1 METDTIPRRLFD
13 HAARRPAAPAYF
25 TKRGGTWVPTSYVA
39 HAHEVKRAGKALM
52 ALGCAPGSTVAILG
66 FNRPEWVV
74 FQLASMAIGGAPAG
88 IYTTSSPSEVRYVLE
103 HAAARVV
110 LMENELQLAKIG
122 RERASLPH
130 LAWVVTMRGSAGHRD
145 ATTLDWDSFLAR
157 GDGVSD
163 GDFFA
168 RLHALEPGGLAT
180 LIYTSGTTGPPKGVM
195 LSHENLA
202 WMAKSGEALVGSTP
216 ADTNLSFL
224 PLSHIAEQIFSVHG
238 PITSGGATYFAESL
252 EKVPENLREVRP
264 TIFFAVPRLW
274 EKFHAGVAGKMAQAQ
289 GAQKVLLDW
298 SLSVGRRVYELRMRG
313 ARVPRRLRLQHRV
326 ARRLVFSKIK
336 AAIGLDRARLFVSG
350 AAPIA
355 RELLEFFGSIDVP
368 ICEGYGMSE
377 NAGSTTLNL
386 PGATRLGSV
395 GRAVPGAELRI
406 AADGEIL
413 MRSPSVFLGY
423 FKDPAATAEAM
434 QDGWLKTGDL
444 GSLDDAGYLSITGRK
459 KEIIITAGGK
469 NVAPSNIEAA
479 LKNTPLVGEAMIVG
493 DRRKFLAALVT
504 LDLDATE
511 RFRHERGL
519 PSETSAHDD
528 PAIVAEVQRAV
539 DAVNAELAR
548 VEQVKRFRILPRS
561 FSVETGELTPTL
573 KLRRSIVA
581 RKFALEIETMYER

>member
-1 METDTIPRRLFD
+1 MRADTIPGRLFD
-13 HAARRPAAPAYF
+13 HAVRHPAAPAYF

-39 HAHEVKRAGKALM
+39 HAEEVKRAGKALM
-52 ALGCAPGSTVAILG
+52 ALGCVPGSTVGILG

-74 FQLASMAIGGAPAG
+74 FQLASMAVGGAPAG
-88 IYTTSSPSEVRYVLE
+88 VYTTSSTSEVRHVLE
-103 HAAARVV
+103 HAASRVV
-110 LMENELQLAKIG
+110 LVENELQLEKVR
-122 RERASLPH
+122 RERTGLPN
-130 LAWVVTMRGSAGHRD
+130 LAWVVTMRGAAGDGD
-145 ATTLDWDSFLAR
+145 ATTLGWDVFLAR
-157 GDGVSD
+157 GDVVSD
-163 GDFFA
+163 EDFFA
-168 RLHALEPGGLAT
+168 RLHALDPGGLAT

-202 WMAKSGEALVGSTP
+202 WMAKNGSALIGSTQ

-274 EKFHAGVAGKMAQAQ
+274 EKFHAGVAAKMGQAQ
-289 GAQKVLLDW
+289 GAQRLLLDW
-298 SLSVGRRVYELRMRG
+298 SLSVGRRVHELRMRG
-313 ARVPRRLRLQHRV
+313 AGVPRLLGVQHRV
-326 ARRLVFSKIK
+326 AGRLVFSKIK

-423 FKDPAATAEAM
+423 FKDPAATAEVM

-444 GSLDDAGYLSITGRK
+444 GGLDDAGYLSITGRK

-469 NVAPSNIEAA
+469 NIAPSNIEAA
-479 LKNTPLVGEAMIVG
+479 LKNTALVGEAMIVG
-493 DRRKFLAALVT
+493 DRRKFLTALVT
-504 LDLDATE
+504 LDLDATA
-511 RFRHERGL
+511 RFRDERGL
-519 PSETSAHDD
+519 APETNAHED
-528 PAIVAEVQRAV
+528 PTVLAEVQRAI

-548 VEQVKRFRILPRS
+548 VEQIKRFRILPRP

-573 KLRRSIVA
+573 KLRRSVVA
-581 RKFALEIETMYER
+581 RKFAPEIETMYER